1 MTNLHLSSE
10 NMTYLLTVLRNS
22 NHPVTTQEL
31 VAALRERAQAS
42 R

>member
-1 MTNLHLSSE
+1 MNNLHLSSE
-10 NMTYLLTVLRNS
+10 YMTYLLTVLRNS

-31 VAALRERAQAS
+31 VEALRERARES